1 MISYKWY
8 LSPDQ
13 PFNKEE
19 LFKLQYCLHAAG
31 ILLDLSWDKGSPVMS
46 ISVPEGLME
55 KADEQPPADVPSV
68 LSAEDR
74 PAERKGSG
82 RCRKR
87 GRPTAA
93 VKNDLTL
100 ARIHHM
106 RFTAAVKNDLT
117 LARIHHM
124 RFMNVPV
131 ETIAKEIGVS
141 RRTFYRR
148 WNQIAQL
155 NLDPET
161 PFSKWI

>member
-106 RFTAAVKNDLT
+106 RF
-117 LARIHHM
+117 
-124 RFMNVPV
+124 MNVPV
-131 ETIAKEIGVS
+131 ETIAKEIGRS
-141 RRTFYRR
+141 RRRSVF
-148 WNQIAQL
+148 
-155 NLDPET
+155 PKG
-161 PFSKWI
+161 PFTADGIRSLS

>member
-55 KADEQPPADVPSV
+55 KADEQPPADVPS
-68 LSAEDR
+68 
-74 PAERKGSG
+74 G

-87 GRPTAA
+87 GRP
-93 VKNDLTL
+93 
-100 ARIHHM
+100 
-106 RFTAAVKNDLT
+106 TAAVKNDLT

-141 RRTFYRR
+141 KRTFYRR

>member
-1 MISYKWY
+1 MLYNSNYVYVTKY
-8 LSPDQ
+8 YAS
-13 PFNKEE
+13 
-19 LFKLQYCLHAAG
+19 
-31 ILLDLSWDKGSPVMS
+31 
-46 ISVPEGLME
+46 
-55 KADEQPPADVPSV
+55 DVPSV
-68 LSAEDR
+68 LPVEDQ
-74 PAERKGSG
+74 PAEGKGSG

-87 GRPTAA
+87 GRP
-93 VKNDLTL
+93 
-100 ARIHHM
+100 
-106 RFTAAVKNDLT
+106 TAAVKNDLT

-141 RRTFYRR
+141 KRTFYRR

>member
-106 RFTAAVKNDLT
+106 RF
-117 LARIHHM
+117 
-124 RFMNVPV
+124 MNVPV

-141 RRTFYRR
+141 KRTFYRRWNQMIGVSKRTFYRR

>member
-55 KADEQPPADVPSV
+55 KADEQPPTDVPSV
-68 LSAEDR
+68 FSAEDR
-74 PAERKGSG
+74 PAEGKGSG

-87 GRPTAA
+87 GRP
-93 VKNDLTL
+93 
-100 ARIHHM
+100 
-106 RFTAAVKNDLT
+106 TAAVKNDLT

-141 RRTFYRR
+141 KRTFYRR
-148 WNQIAQL
+148 WSQIAQL

>member
-68 LSAEDR
+68 LPAEDR
-74 PAERKGSG
+74 PAEGKGFG

-106 RFTAAVKNDLT
+106 RF
-117 LARIHHM
+117 
-124 RFMNVPV
+124 MNVPV
-131 ETIAKEIGVS
+131 RS
-141 RRTFYRR
+141 
-148 WNQIAQL
+148 L
-155 NLDPET
+155 
-161 PFSKWI
+161 S